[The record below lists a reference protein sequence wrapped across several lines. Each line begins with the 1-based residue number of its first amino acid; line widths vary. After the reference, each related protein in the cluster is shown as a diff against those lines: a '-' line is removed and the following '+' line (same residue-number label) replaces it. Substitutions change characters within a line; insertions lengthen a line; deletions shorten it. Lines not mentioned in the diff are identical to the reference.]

1 MPALLLTLSLLCASY
16 VPSDPPRLSSLV
28 CDIQRVIRFREAA
41 WTQETCD
48 RVAVALAE
56 TADPLLSLAIAIN
69 ESDLRPTVLAN
80 TRPNVF
86 DVGLMGV
93 RCVRGPG
100 GRCTNGLVKGLSL
113 AQLQDPEMN
122 IFVANQILLEKRQSH
137 GPAFLR
143 GYNVGVANGQGY
155 AGKISALMSA
165 LAGTQIKVKGKR
177 MRKLTAQILTVTQP
191 SRGLNS

>member
-1 MPALLLTLSLLCASY
+1 
-16 VPSDPPRLSSLV
+16 V

-41 WTQETCD
+41 WTPETCA
-48 RVAVALAE
+48 RVALALAE
-56 TADPLLSLAIAIN
+56 TSDPLLSLAIAIN

-80 TRPNVF
+80 TRPGVF

-93 RCVRGPG
+93 RCVRGQG

-113 AQLQDPEMN
+113 AQLQDPETN

-143 GYNVGVANGQGY
+143 GYNGGVANGQGY

-165 LAGTQIKVKGKR
+165 LIGTQSKVKGKR

-191 SRGLNS
+191 RRSVNS